1 MTEWAQST
9 LRVRNAELFTNE
21 EGDWVRAEF
30 DTDAI
35 TEFVIP
41 MVMPQLITEA
51 IQNEDFV
58 RNLADML
65 SPQVTMRWTADL
77 MEHMTPEELSAVLAR
92 FLPPDPGPLSD

>member
-1 MTEWAQST
+1 
-9 LRVRNAELFTNE
+9 
-21 EGDWVRAEF
+21 
-30 DTDAI
+30 
-35 TEFVIP
+35 

-77 MEHMTPEELSAVLAR
+77 MEHMTRRSCRRSWLGSCRPIQV
-92 FLPPDPGPLSD
+92 P